1 MTSHLCHHPL
11 WLQVKDQSPCSL
23 TCESGL
29 TANPP
34 MRSLRISTG
43 DISQALFA
51 YIVPSA
57 LTLNSCPSSCIPQD
71 NPGRWGQASSGISD
85 RAQKGFS
92 KLLKAIELAKGRG
105 GFEPLWSDLRCI
117 SFLQGKKSLRLQAS
131 WSCSLQD
138 PKQWILQLS

>member
-1 MTSHLCHHPL
+1 MGFGKPWLGVHITASTKGPDRAGSCPKSHSKLRTAQVSLSLARGRPVTSHLCHHPL
-11 WLQVKDQSPCSL
+11 WLHVKDQSPCSL

-57 LTLNSCPSSCIPQD
+57 LTPVLAHVFLRTTLGGGARHHQEFQT
-71 NPGRWGQASSGISD
+71 GLRKAS
-85 RAQKGFS
+85 AN
-92 KLLKAIELAKGRG
+92 
-105 GFEPLWSDLRCI
+105 
-117 SFLQGKKSLRLQAS
+117 
-131 WSCSLQD
+131 CSR
-138 PKQWILQLS
+138 P